1 MKRREL
7 FPVVRYDSVIGKR
20 EIENDSILR
29 DRRAFVWNA
38 FDHGRWKSVASI
50 LIISAIGRLSRVLLS
65 KISSRLRRESKLQ
78 FAGWRRRFS
87 MPLFRLSFFVKQ
99 LRVMLMRG
107 TLIISAHVLRVGAK
121 QLQLCIALRPRLFPE
136 NYLLIPIFSG
146 YRFTQQCPRAWIE
159 WNVRTNN
166 FKIHFLQR
174 SSIQRSSSSKKHFA
188 RSKLRH

>member
-29 DRRAFVWNA
+29 ERRAFVRNA
-38 FDHGRWKSVASI
+38 FDRERWKSVASI

-65 KISSRLRRESKLQ
+65 KISRRLRRESKLQ

-99 LRVMLMRG
+99 FRAMLPWNFNN
-107 TLIISAHVLRVGAK
+107 
-121 QLQLCIALRPRLFPE
+121 LRPRFTRRCKAIAASYRATTSPLPRKLFTNP
-136 NYLLIPIFSG
+136 NFLWLLIYVAESS
-146 YRFTQQCPRAWIE
+146 YLDRVE
-159 WNVRTNN
+159 
-166 FKIHFLQR
+166 R
-174 SSIQRSSSSKKHFA
+174 SNE
-188 RSKLRH
+188 